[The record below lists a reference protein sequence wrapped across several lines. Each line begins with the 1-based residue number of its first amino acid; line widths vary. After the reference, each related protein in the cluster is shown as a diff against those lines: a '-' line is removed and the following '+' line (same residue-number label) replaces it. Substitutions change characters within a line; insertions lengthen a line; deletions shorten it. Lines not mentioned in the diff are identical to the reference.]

1 MFNSNNGYSLA
12 DIAAATGGSRDGG
25 AFGDGN
31 GAWWIIVLFLFAFG
45 GWGNGFGGGWGGSGS
60 TSSPA
65 YQSAV
70 TRDTIAYD
78 FDINDLKSS
87 ITANGTSIANGFY
100 NLNTGLLTGFS
111 GTNANIASGVNA
123 IQSDICQ
130 QGIAGLQNTNE
141 ILQAIN
147 GNTVGGMQNTYAL
160 TTQLNAMAAQQEACC
175 CDTRQLIANEFARL
189 GYNLA
194 TEECATRQ
202 NCSDNARSVID
213 NANANTRQILDFL
226 TQDRLS
232 ALTAENAALK
242 TQISQNEQNAYLVD
256 ALRPQANPAY
266 LVANPY
272 TGQYAY
278 TGYGTGYGCGCGCG
292 CNA

>member
-1 MFNSNNGYSLA
+1 MFNSNSGYSLA
-12 DIAAATGGSRDGG
+12 DIAAATGAANNR

-45 GWGNGFGGGWGGSGS
+45 GWGNGFGGGWGGNGG
-60 TSSPA
+60 TAGPA
-65 YQSAV
+65 YQGAV

-87 ITANGTSIANGFY
+87 IAANGASIANGFY

-111 GTNANIASGVNA
+111 GTNAAISSGVNA

-130 QGIAGLQNTNE
+130 QGITGLQNTNS

-147 GNTVGGMQNTYAL
+147 ANTVAGMQNTYGL
-160 TTQLNAMAAQQEACC
+160 TTQMNSLAAQQESCC
-175 CDTRQLIANEFARL
+175 CDTRQLIANEMARL

-202 NCSDNARSVID
+202 NSSDNTRSIID

-226 TQDRLS
+226 TQDRIS
-232 ALTAENAALK
+232 ALNAENAALK
-242 TQISQNEQNAYLVD
+242 TQISQSEQNAYLVE

-272 TGQYAY
+272 TGQFAY

-292 CNA
+292 CNV